1 MKIELEVSGFKYETC
16 FSDKE
21 INDIY
26 IPLLKKLT
34 DLRSILKRRVIVFLA
49 GPPAVGK
56 STLALFLERLSQEYT
71 KILSIQSLSL
81 DGFHY
86 CNDYLKSN
94 NIIIDGCEHSL
105 YEIKGMPE
113 TYDLENFIVH
123 LDELKCKNI
132 RWPIYDRNIHNPI
145 MDKAEVT
152 SEIILIEGNW
162 LLLNEEGWK
171 KLKYL
176 CDYSIFI
183 ECNEE
188 VVRNRLINRK
198 IRGGLSAEK
207 ALEFYE
213 RTDKKNVL
221 RVMENRLPADLTLI
235 MLSSGENVL
244 QKDNFINF

>member
-34 DLRSILKRRVIVFLA
+34 DLKNVFKKRIIVFLA

-56 STLALFLERLSQEYT
+56 STLSLLLERLSQEYT
-71 KILSIQSLSL
+71 EITSIQSLSL

-86 CNDYLKSN
+86 CNEYLKSN
-94 NIIIDGCEHSL
+94 NIIIDGSEHTL

-113 TYDLENFIVH
+113 TYDLENFINH
-123 LDELKCKNI
+123 LEVLKYKNI
-132 RWPIYDRNIHNPI
+132 RWPVYDRKIHNPI
-145 MDKAEVT
+145 MDKIEVT
-152 SEIILIEGNW
+152 ADIILIEGNW

-171 KLKYL
+171 KLKSL

-183 ECNEE
+183 ECNEK
-188 VVRNRLINRK
+188 VLRNRLINRK
-198 IRGGLSAEK
+198 IKGGLSEEK

-213 RTDKKNVL
+213 RTDKRNVL
-221 RVMENRLPADLTLI
+221 RVMENRLPADLTLE
-235 MLSSGENVL
+235 MLPSGENVL
-244 QKDNFINF
+244 KTT